1 MSGFHVPG
9 SWQIVKSNVLTYL
22 YQRILFL
29 GLKEHSKLLLG
40 YGEGW
45 RAKKERRAVT
55 WITAL
60 LSIVS
65 LAYRLIALALSSIR
79 KGIRNPPRI
88 LAQKAMCRTCQVQR
102 YIPGVDS
109 FWE

>member
-1 MSGFHVPG
+1 MG
-9 SWQIVKSNVLTYL
+9 KA
-22 YQRILFL
+22 
-29 GLKEHSKLLLG
+29 
-40 YGEGW
+40 GEQ
-45 RAKKERRAVT
+45 KKERRAVT

-60 LSIVS
+60 LSIGS
-65 LAYRLIALALSSIR
+65 LAYRLIALAWSSIR

-88 LAQKAMCRTCQVQR
+88 LAQKAMCRICQVQR